1 MDQLVRHL
9 FITQDYTPDL
19 GGMARRHVELC
30 RRFPPDTLVSTV
42 NAPGMSALDAAE
54 PVRVHRQPFSFREA
68 GRLTSQLRWARWLH
82 RQVGAFDV
90 VHCGNIRPCGYAAWW
105 SMKRLGVPYLV
116 YVNGGD
122 LLRERRKA
130 ARELKRITARHLL
143 GAAAGIVANST
154 WTADLAREVM
164 REVGVTAP
172 PPVADFPLGTDPGQF
187 APDRADAAALATLSL
202 GGSPYLLT
210 VARLVPHKGQDV
222 ALRAFAA
229 LAGEFPALRYVI
241 VGDGP
246 DESRLRA
253 LATTLGVSGR
263 VTFTGPIRD
272 DLLPAIH
279 AGASVYVGLSRLLP
293 PINVEGFGLSFVEA
307 AASGVPSVAGDSGGV
322 RSAVLDGETGFVVP
336 PEDDA
341 AVTGAIRRLLGD
353 DALRRRMGAE
363 ARRAVLER
371 FNWDRVVRDTIGFAT
386 ECADRARNRA

>member
-1 MDQLVRHL
+1 MRVRRLV
-9 FITQDYTPDL
+9 
-19 GGMARRHVELC
+19 
-30 RRFPPDTLVSTV
+30 V
-42 NAPGMSALDAAE
+42 NEAP
-54 PVRVHRQPFSFREA
+54 
-68 GRLTSQLRWARWLH
+68 
-82 RQVGAFDV
+82 
-90 VHCGNIRPCGYAAWW
+90 
-105 SMKRLGVPYLV
+105 GVPYLV